1 MIDEK
6 VFEEKVR
13 RENKFKYLPMLAS
26 ILPAFFFIVIIS
38 FVFIEALAFF
48 QQVSIKEFLFGF
60 EWSALFK
67 DKSFG
72 SIPLV
77 WSTFVIAFIALA
89 FSSLLGLGSAIYIS
103 EYASERSRRVLKP
116 LIELLATI
124 PTVVYGFFA
133 LQYITPA
140 LKIFLPSIE
149 VYNALSS
156 GIAMGI
162 MITPIISTL
171 AEDALYSVPYS
182 LRMAAYSLGASKSQT
197 IFKILFRA
205 ALPGIASAYILAF
218 ARAIGETM
226 IVAIAAGS
234 KPVFTLNILESMQ
247 TMTGYI
253 AQVATGDAPFG
264 TIEFFSLYGVALYLL
279 MIVLT
284 VNLIAVY
291 ISRRF
296 SYLVSKL

>member
-1 MIDEK
+1 MIDDK
-6 VFEEKVR
+6 IFEEKVK
-13 RENKFKYLPMLAS
+13 REKKFVYLPLLSS
-26 ILPAFFFIVIIS
+26 ILPAVFFIVIIS
-38 FVFIEALAFF
+38 FIFLEALSFF
-48 QQVSIKEFLFGF
+48 RHVSLDEFLFGF
-60 EWSALFK
+60 RWSALFK

-77 WSTFVIAFIALA
+77 WSTFIIALIAIA
-89 FSSLLGLGSAIYIS
+89 FSSVLGLGSAIYIS
-103 EYASERSRRVLKP
+103 EYASERSRRILKP

-140 LKIFLPSIE
+140 LKIFIPNIE
-149 VYNALSS
+149 VYNALSA

-162 MITPIISTL
+162 MITPIISSLT
-171 AEDALYSVPYS
+171 EDALYSVPYS
-182 LRMAAYSLGASKSQT
+182 LRMAAYSLGASKSQA
-197 IFKILFRA
+197 IVKILFRA
-205 ALPGIASAYILAF
+205 ALPGIVSAYILAF

-234 KPVFTLNILESMQ
+234 KPVFTFNILESMQ

-253 AQVATGDAPFG
+253 AQVVSGDAPFG
-264 TIEFFSLYGVALYLL
+264 TLEYYSLYGVALYLL
-279 MIVLT
+279 TLVLI
-284 VNLIAVY
+284 VNLVAVY

-296 SYLVSKL
+296 SYRVSRL

>member
-26 ILPAFFFIVIIS
+26 LLPAFFFIVIIS
-38 FVFIEALAFF
+38 FVFFEALSFF
-48 QQVSIKEFLFGF
+48 QQVSIKDFLFGF
-60 EWSALFK
+60 EWSALFR

-103 EYASERSRRVLKP
+103 EYASEKSRRILKP

-140 LKIFLPSIE
+140 LKIFLPNIE

-279 MIVLT
+279 MIVLG
-284 VNLIAVY
+284 VNLVAVY

>member
-6 VFEEKVR
+6 VFEEKVQ

-26 ILPAFFFIVIIS
+26 ILPAFFFIVILS
-38 FVFIEALAFF
+38 FVFIEALTFF
-48 QQVSIKEFLFGF
+48 QRVPINEFLFGF
-60 EWSALFK
+60 EWSALFR

-103 EYASERSRRVLKP
+103 EYASEKSRRVLKP

-140 LKIFLPSIE
+140 LKIFLPDIE

-162 MITPIISTL
+162 MITPIIATL

-182 LRMAAYSLGASKSQT
+182 LRMAAYSLGASKSQI

-264 TIEFFSLYGVALYLL
+264 TIEFYSLYGVALYLL

-296 SYLVSKL
+296 SYLVSRL

>member
-48 QQVSIKEFLFGF
+48 QKVSIKEFLFGF
-60 EWSALFK
+60 EWSALFR

>member
-1 MIDEK
+1 MIDEE
-6 VFEEKVR
+6 VFREKVR
-13 RENKFKYLPMLAS
+13 RENRFRVIPLLAS
-26 ILPAFFFIVIIS
+26 ILPGIFFIIITS
-38 FVFIEALAFF
+38 FVFIEAISFF
-48 QQVSIKEFLFGF
+48 QNISIWEFLTGF
-60 EWSALFK
+60 RWSALFS

-77 WSTFVIAFIALA
+77 WATLVIAFIAII
-89 FSSLLGLGSAIYIS
+89 FSSILGLGSAIYIS

-133 LQYITPA
+133 LQYITPS
-140 LKIFLPSIE
+140 LKTILPNIE

-171 AEDALYSVPYS
+171 AEDALYSIPYS
-182 LRMAAYSLGASKSQT
+182 LRMAAYSLGAKKSQT
-197 IFKILFRA
+197 IFRILLRA

-264 TIEFFSLYGVALYLL
+264 TIEFYSLYGVALYLL
-279 MIVLT
+279 AIVLM
-284 VNLIAVY
+284 VNLVALY
-291 ISRRF
+291 ISKRF
-296 SYLVSKL
+296 SYTVSRL